1 MKSKEDIEFDD
12 KAAEYERV
20 LGERYVLCFDDSRTH
35 EEHMAAMEEAI
46 RTGVPVRIPEHHIPP
61 GVVL

>member
-1 MKSKEDIEFDD
+1 MKSKEDIEFDMMCD
-12 KAAEYERV
+12 KYEKV
-20 LGERYVLCFDDSRTH
+20 LGKRYRVIFGDFRSD